1 MVIRVTHIGRRIDG
15 EWKLVHRDAG
25 FWPTDREIPTP
36 GKRPAHLSA
45 AKQRGQ
51 PRVPVFW
58 PAGHQLL
65 RSKRCS
71 RSWAASSMSLCRH
84 SAARY

>member
-1 MVIRVTHIGRRIDG
+1 MVIRVTHVCRRIDG
-15 EWKLVHRDAG
+15 EWKLVHRHAG
-25 FWPTDREIPTP
+25 FWPTGREIPTP
-36 GKRPAHLSA
+36 GKRPAYLSA

-58 PAGHQLL
+58 PAGHELL